1 MREDKCLNNQNT
13 KLNTTALHS
22 GREGCSY
29 LGRAVEGLPEDAS
42 SELGIRPWGRRARS
56 ASWVELP
63 AEAKAEEGAVCASQ
77 WQVHRRLFNF

>member
-42 SELGIRPWGRRARS
+42 SELG
-56 ASWVELP
+56 
-63 AEAKAEEGAVCASQ
+63 
-77 WQVHRRLFNF
+77 H